1 MASDDELAALHRAA
15 DIPPDDTTYSDDILA
30 DYIDENM
37 SVPAAAA
44 VIWREKAA
52 ALAMMVDTTESG
64 SSRKLSDLHANAL
77 AMAKGF
83 SAVVVD
89 DTVVSTRRSYT
100 TQIERL

>member
-1 MASDDELAALHRAA
+1 MASESDLEALHRAA
-15 DIPPDDTTYSDDILA
+15 DIPDDDDDYPDDLLAEILDA
-30 DYIDENM
+30 ET
-37 SVPAAAA
+37 SVAAAAA

-52 ALAMMVDTTESG
+52 ALAAMVDTTESG

-83 SAVVVD
+83 Q
-89 DTVVSTRRSYT
+89 TVVADTAIPTRRSFT